1 MMIYSKKFTCS
12 MDVLFFCKRQ
22 LKIILPFMIGYLLI
36 AGCEQKRTP
45 LPDQLSKSYTSEPLI
60 NANKKAVQLEDEQIR
75 RYIDRMGWKMK
86 ETGTGLR
93 YMISK
98 EGKEEYAHIG
108 KIARIEYECRL
119 ISGELCYSSKKTGP
133 KEFKIGSGG
142 VESGLEEGIL
152 LMSKGDKAKFILPS
166 HLAFGLIGDQDKI
179 PGKATLVYDVHL
191 LDIN

>member
-1 MMIYSKKFTCS
+1 
-12 MDVLFFCKRQ
+12 MDSLFFSKRH
-22 LKIILPFMIGYLLI
+22 LTIYLPLLMGYLIL
-36 AGCEQKRTP
+36 AGCRQTP
-45 LPDQLSKSYTSEPLI
+45 PPLQDLQSRSYTSEPRI
-60 NANKKAVQLEDEQIR
+60 NANKKAVRLEDEQIQG
-75 RYIDRMGWKMK
+75 YIDRMGWKMQ

-93 YMISK
+93 YMIYK
-98 EGKEEYAHIG
+98 QGKGENAING
-108 KIARIEYECRL
+108 MMAKIEFECRL
-119 ISGELCYSSKKTGP
+119 ISGELCYSSQKTGP

-152 LMSKGDKAKFILPS
+152 LMRKGDKAKFILPS

>member
-1 MMIYSKKFTCS
+1 M
-12 MDVLFFCKRQ
+12 
-22 LKIILPFMIGYLLI
+22 
-36 AGCEQKRTP
+36 
-45 LPDQLSKSYTSEPLI
+45 
-60 NANKKAVQLEDEQIR
+60 EDEQIR
-75 RYIDRMGWKMK
+75 GFITRMGWKMN

-93 YMISK
+93 YLIYYH
-98 EGKEEYAHIG
+98 GKG
-108 KIARIEYECRL
+108 KSGVKGSNAKIEYECRL
-119 ISGELCYSSKKTGP
+119 ISGELCYSSQKTGP

-152 LMSKGDKAKFILPS
+152 LMRSGDKAKFILPS

>member
-1 MMIYSKKFTCS
+1 
-12 MDVLFFCKRQ
+12 MDSLFFSKRY
-22 LKIILPFMIGYLLI
+22 LTIILPLLI
-36 AGCEQKRTP
+36 GFLILEGCRQTP
-45 LPDQLSKSYTSEPLI
+45 PPMQDQQSKSYTSEPLI
-60 NANKKAVQLEDEQIR
+60 NANKKAVRLEDEQIR
-75 RYIDRMGWKMK
+75 GYIECMDWKMK

-93 YMISK
+93 YMIYK
-98 EGKEEYAHIG
+98 QGKGEKAING
-108 KIARIEYECRL
+108 KIARIEFECKL
-119 ISGELCYSSKKTGP
+119 ISGELCYSSVKTGP

-152 LMSKGDKAKFILPS
+152 LMHKGDKAKFILPS

>member
-1 MMIYSKKFTCS
+1 M
-12 MDVLFFCKRQ
+12 Q
-22 LKIILPFMIGYLLI
+22 
-36 AGCEQKRTP
+36 
-45 LPDQLSKSYTSEPLI
+45 DQQSSSYTSEPLI
-60 NANKKAVQLEDEQIR
+60 TANKKAVRLEDEQIR
-75 RYIDRMGWKMK
+75 GYIDRMSWKMK

-93 YMISK
+93 YMIYE
-98 EGKEEYAHIG
+98 EGKGETAMNG

-119 ISGELCYSSKKTGP
+119 ISGELCYSSQKTGP

-152 LMSKGDKAKFILPS
+152 LMRKGDKAKFILPS

-179 PGKATLVYDVHL
+179 PGKATLIYDVHL